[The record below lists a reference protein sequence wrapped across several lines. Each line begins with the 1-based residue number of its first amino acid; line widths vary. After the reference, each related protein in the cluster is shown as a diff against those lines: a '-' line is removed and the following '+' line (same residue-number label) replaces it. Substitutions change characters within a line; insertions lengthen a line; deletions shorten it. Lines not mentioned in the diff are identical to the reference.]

1 MPFQG
6 GRAAVLCIAVCR
18 TSTPSGRAGGHGPRC
33 FWARHPEPAPTAHPD
48 FMPAAA
54 MLRAPRL
61 LAAGLPRQDARCLPF
76 QNCLLC
82 SNQSPRAASNPV
94 APSLKL
100 AAGNAAAI
108 ARFQPVRRPPTP
120 RPARPSSVQ
129 LRGIRVSQVC
139 MLLQKV
145 HPPLEEPAAPGVA
158 HCQPHARSPQCK
170 ESAYR
175 PTVSESPTTQ
185 RCRFGRVMATTS
197 RQHMSSARHRAAVS
211 ACHDRHLLER
221 DASLPLSRLFS
232 PRNPTSCSALL
243 RTRLTITAS
252 FSRPWN
258 PSTLPSSMPANCSFS
273 S

>member
-129 LRGIRVSQVC
+129 LRGIRISQVC
-139 MLLQKV
+139 LLLQKV
-145 HPPLEEPAAPGVA
+145 HPPLEELAAPGVA

-170 ESAYR
+170 GARLPTDRLRVSDHAEVPLRASHGHYFASAH
-175 PTVSESPTTQ
+175 VQ
-185 RCRFGRVMATTS
+185 R
-197 RQHMSSARHRAAVS
+197 SAPCS
-211 ACHDRHLLER
+211 CF
-221 DASLPLSRLFS
+221 SLPRSSSSGTRRELTIEPPLFAQEPDLVLRVAAHQADDHRLFLA
-232 PRNPTSCSALL
+232 ALESVH
-243 RTRLTITAS
+243 A
-252 FSRPWN
+252 
-258 PSTLPSSMPANCSFS
+258 A
-273 S
+273 